1 MSEKILEVKNLT
13 YSFNTYGGTVKAVRD
28 VSFSVNKGEIL
39 GIVGESG
46 CGKSVT
52 AQSVLRLNPEPPG
65 FSSGGEIIF
74 NGRDLMKLSIKE
86 LRKIRGQEIGFIFQD
101 PMTSLNPTMKVGDQI
116 AEVFHAR
123 TDISKH
129 EIKDKVLD
137 MMRLVGISDINKRYD
152 QYPHELSGGMK
163 QRIMIAIALVSRPS
177 LIICDEPT
185 TSLDVTIEA
194 QILEL
199 LLELRN
205 ELDTSIIMITHDLGV
220 IAKICDRV
228 VVMYGGKIVEE
239 GMVDEIFY
247 ETAHP
252 YTNGLLNSI
261 ARLDMDKDSE
271 LTPIDGTPPDLFA
284 PPKGCPFAA
293 RCDYC
298 MDVCNEF
305 VPDTY
310 SLVDSHR
317 VSCHLRHE
325 YAPEVEFK
333 KNKIHSSEA
342 GSRAAAHYSELERDN
357 TEQPLITVE
366 GLKRYFKV
374 SGKSVLKAVDDVS
387 LKVFKGET
395 LGLVGESGCG
405 KSTLGRTITGLLNPT
420 QGRVLYKDKDIHALS
435 KEEERIFKQ
444 KVQMIFQNPY
454 SSLNPR
460 MTVKEIVGE
469 GMLLHGL
476 TTDALLD
483 DKVEELL
490 NRVGLG
496 KEHISRFSHEFSGG
510 QRQRIGIARA
520 LSVNPE
526 FIVCD
531 EPVSALD
538 VSIQAQVI
546 NMLKNLQEDMGL
558 TYLFIAHDLSV
569 VRYISDRIAVMYM
582 GHIVEEAPTE
592 ALFINPVHPY
602 TQLLL
607 SAIPIADPELTRQ
620 KKKIESKGEVSS
632 PINPGECC
640 LFADRCPHAMEKC
653 FRERP
658 ERKRVENHHY
668 TSCFCVK

>member
-1 MSEKILEVKNLT
+1 MSEKLLEVKNLT

-52 AQSVLRLNPEPPG
+52 AQSILRLNPEPPG
-65 FSSGGEIIF
+65 FSSKGEIIF
-74 NGRDLMKLSIKE
+74 DGQDLMKLSIKD
-86 LRKIRGQEIGFIFQD
+86 LRKVRGREIGFIFQD

-116 AEVFHAR
+116 AEVFHSR
-123 TDISKH
+123 TDISKR
-129 EIKDKVLD
+129 EIKNKVIE
-137 MMRLVGISDINKRYD
+137 MMKRVGISDVEKRYN

-163 QRIMIAIALVSRPS
+163 QRIMIAMALVSRPS

-194 QILEL
+194 QILDL

-205 ELDTSIIMITHDLGV
+205 ELDTAIIMITHDLGV

-228 VVMYGGKIVEE
+228 LVMYGGKIVEE

-261 ARLDMDKDSE
+261 ARLDMDKNNV
-271 LTPIDGTPPDLFA
+271 LTPIEGTPPDLFS

-293 RCDYC
+293 RCEYC
-298 MDVCNEF
+298 MDVCNAF
-305 VPDTY
+305 PPKTY
-310 SLVDSHR
+310 SLVDSHM
-317 VSCHLRHE
+317 VACHLKHE

-333 KNKIHSSEA
+333 KPGKRGAET
-342 GSRAAAHYSELERDN
+342 GSRAVYYGGSAGGKEE
-357 TEQPLITVE
+357 PLITVE
-366 GLKRYFKV
+366 GVKRYFKI
-374 SGKSVLKAVDDVS
+374 SGKAVLKAVDGVS
-387 LKVFKGET
+387 LKVYKGEA

-405 KSTLGRTITGLLNPT
+405 KSTLGRTITRLLAPT
-420 QGRVLYKDKDIHALS
+420 EGRILYKNKEIHGLS
-435 KEEERIFKQ
+435 AEEENLFHQ
-444 KVQMIFQNPY
+444 KIQMIFQNPY

-476 TTDALLD
+476 ATDAILD

-496 KEHISRFSHEFSGG
+496 KEHMSRFSHEFSGG

-546 NMLKNLQEDMGL
+546 NMLKKLQEDMGL

-592 ALFINPVHPY
+592 ALFAGPQHPY
-602 TQLLL
+602 TKLLL
-607 SAIPIADPELTRQ
+607 SAIPIADPEVTRN
-620 KKKIESKGEVSS
+620 KKRIEIKGEVPS
-632 PINPGECC
+632 PINPGPGC
-640 LFADRCPHAMEKC
+640 LFADRCPLATERC
-653 FRERP
+653 FKERP
-658 ERKRVENHHY
+658 ERKMVEEHHY
-668 TSCFCVK
+668 VSCFEVG